1 MDGGGEGLKQIAQIL
16 AERETELQH
25 MMKILQKD
33 MKDLNVVFGKS
44 TANITL
50 EGGVNSWGSTST
62 LSLNDRSVHF

>member
-1 MDGGGEGLKQIAQIL
+1 VDGGGEGLKQIAQIL

-44 TANITL
+44 TENMTL

-62 LSLNDRSVHF
+62 LRAVALK